1 MLTAEKKSFDRK
13 TNNYPNLLPGEN
25 HGQLQN

>member
-1 MLTAEKKSFDRK
+1 MLTAEKKSFDQK
-13 TNNYPNLLPGEN
+13 TNTYPNLLPGDN

>member
-1 MLTAEKKSFDRK
+1 MLTAEKESFDWK
-13 TNNYPNLLPGEN
+13 TNNYPNLLLGDN